1 MSIRILLADDHTIM
15 RQGVRVLLEKEPTF
29 EVVGEAENGRVA
41 VQLARDLHPDIAIL
55 DIGMPELNGIDA
67 TRQLRADNLPL
78 KVLILS
84 MYCDKRFVI
93 EALQAGAHGFL
104 PKDCAVNELATAIRT
119 VMQQQLYMS
128 SQVSG
133 EIITDYLHLLK
144 QTQHSVFSILTPR
157 EREVLQLL
165 AEGKTTKHMA
175 LSLGVSAK
183 TVETYRQQIME
194 KLEIHTIAELTK
206 YAIRE
211 GLTSLE
217 S

>member
-29 EVVGEAENGRVA
+29 EVVGEAENGRAA
-41 VQLARDLHPDIAIL
+41 VQLARELHPDIAIL

-67 TRQLRADNLPL
+67 ARQLRADNLPL

-119 VMQQQLYMS
+119 VMQHQLYMS

-144 QTQHSVFSILTPR
+144 QTQHSAFSILTPR